1 MPKHFRFVKESV
13 AFSLPPFF
21 GSLTLR
27 VAALNLPHMETI
39 LLITPDFLLILLG
52 AALAAR
58 FGFGESF
65 WRSAEKLVFYVLFPP
80 MLFTSI
86 ATASMTLEAASH
98 FVLAGVVTMLLGV
111 LSAAVVRFT
120 ISGDPVTHAS
130 IFQCGFRYNSYIG
143 VALAARLFGNEGSAL
158 LALLIAVW
166 VPISNAIAVAVLAHA
181 VAKRD
186 ASNGHLAGQR
196 PSVLISTVRAVVG
209 NPLIIATL
217 LGLLFNTLGVKLPGV
232 ALATLKH
239 LGSASL
245 AMGLLC
251 IGAGMRLGAL
261 RSCGLLLA
269 AAAFQ
274 RLVLVT
280 IGGLLVLH
288 FMPLA
293 ALPAGVVILF
303 ASLPTAQS
311 CYVMT
316 ANMRGDAAAVANLTT
331 LQTLASMITL
341 PIWIE
346 LLIAPLG
353 TG

>member
-1 MPKHFRFVKESV
+1 MLSASRPS
-13 AFSLPPFF
+13 F

-58 FGFGESF
+58 FGFSESF

-86 ATASMTLEAASH
+86 ATASVTLEAASH

-120 ISGDPVTHAS
+120 IPGDPVTHAS

-186 ASNGHLAGQR
+186 ASNGHLAGRR

-274 RLVLVT
+274 RLILVT

-316 ANMRGDAAAVANLTT
+316 ANMRGDSAAVANLTT